1 MLGAR
6 MKPVM
11 IAETSPQAMDL
22 NENRPP
28 RNNELIKTERTA
40 LFYAAVI
47 SLGGFLFGFDAAV
60 ISGVVNFITPE
71 FDLNEW
77 WVGAVVS
84 APSFAAILAALTVG
98 PVADYVGR
106 KKVMLTLALLYTISA
121 VASALAP
128 DVITLLVARFI
139 GGLAFGT
146 LMLAPIYIAELAP
159 ARLRGRMVS
168 VNQLNIVV
176 GFSVAYFANYFIFQA
191 SESGSDLSLALGFDK
206 WAWRWMLGLEATPA
220 ALYFFFMLTV
230 PESPR
235 YLVLQG
241 QTEKA
246 REILTRISPAEKID
260 EILSSIQGS
269 AQNATSNLLGKI
281 KDMFRPELRMVI
293 IVGLIA
299 GIAQQSSGIN
309 VIFFYAPI
317 IFEQSGVGTNAAFA
331 QATYVGL
338 VNVAFTVVAMLL
350 IDRLGRRP
358 LMLMG
363 LTGIIISMSLAAYG
377 FHSAYYEM
385 PADAATTI
393 STEQDM
399 SGLDSIVGI
408 RYEDDI
414 AFKAAASAA
423 IGESVFKAN
432 EASLMQSAVNMNAT
446 VVLAGILGFV
456 ASFAF
461 SLGPVMWVLFSE
473 IFPNRIRGVCMAFMG
488 IVNSGVSWFV
498 QFIFPYELSRLG
510 SAGTFM
516 VFAIFAAICLVLL
529 AWLMPETRGRSLEEL
544 ERELAVKPA

>member
-1 MLGAR
+1 
-6 MKPVM
+6 
-11 IAETSPQAMDL
+11 
-22 NENRPP
+22 
-28 RNNELIKTERTA
+28 LIKTERTA

-71 FDLNEW
+71 FNLNEW

-84 APSFAAILAALTVG
+84 APSFAAIIAALTVG

-106 KKVMLTLALLYTISA
+106 KKVMLTLAMLYTISA

-176 GFSVAYFANYFIFQA
+176 GFSAAYFANYFIFKA
-191 SESGSDLSLALGFDK
+191 SGSGSEFSQALGLDK

-220 ALYFFFMLTV
+220 ALYFFFMLIV

-246 REILTRISPAEKID
+246 RQILTRISPAEKIE

-269 AQNATSNLLGKI
+269 AQQATSNLLGKI

-293 IVGLIA
+293 VVGLIA

-309 VIFFYAPI
+309 VVFFYAPT

-363 LTGIIISMSLAAYG
+363 LTGIMISMSVAAYG
-377 FHSAYYEM
+377 FHSAYYEL
-385 PADAATTI
+385 PSDAATTI
-393 STEQDM
+393 SAEQDL

-432 EASLMQSAVNMNAT
+432 EANLMQSAVNMNAT

-516 VFAIFAAICLVLL
+516 VFAIFAAVCLVLL

-544 ERELAVKPA
+544 ERELAIKPAQEERSA

>member
-1 MLGAR
+1 ML
-6 MKPVM
+6 
-11 IAETSPQAMDL
+11 
-22 NENRPP
+22 
-28 RNNELIKTERTA
+28 KTERTA

-60 ISGVVNFITPE
+60 ISGVVSFVTPE

-84 APSFAAILAALTVG
+84 APSFAAIVAALTVG
-98 PVADYVGR
+98 PIADYVGR
-106 KKVMLTLALLYTISA
+106 KKVMLALALLYTISA

-128 DVITLLVARFI
+128 DVVTLVVARFI

-146 LMLAPIYIAELAP
+146 LMLAPIYIAEVSP

-176 GFSVAYFANYFIFQA
+176 GFSAAYFANYFILQA
-191 SESGSDLSLALGFDK
+191 SQSGSDLSIALGLDK
-206 WAWRWMLGLEATPA
+206 WAWRWMLGLEAAPA
-220 ALYFFFMLTV
+220 ALYFFFMLIV

-241 QTEKA
+241 HTEKA
-246 REILTRISPAEKID
+246 RGILARISPAEQID
-260 EILSSIQGS
+260 EILSSIRAS
-269 AQNATSNLLGKI
+269 THHATTNLLRKI
-281 KDMFRPELRMVI
+281 KDMFRPELRLVI

-309 VIFFYAPI
+309 VVYFYAPT

-331 QATYVGL
+331 QATYIGI
-338 VNVAFTVVAMLL
+338 VNIVFTVLAMLL
-350 IDRLGRRP
+350 IDRLGRKP

-363 LTGIIISMSLAAYG
+363 LLGVAASMSLAAYG
-377 FHSAYYEM
+377 FHSAYYEL
-385 PADAATTI
+385 PVDAVTTI
-393 STEQDM
+393 ATEQDL
-399 SGLDSIVGI
+399 SGLGAITGT
-408 RYEDDI
+408 RYENDI
-414 AFKAAASAA
+414 AFKAAVTSA
-423 IGESVFKAN
+423 IGESAMKSN
-432 EASLMQSAVNMNAT
+432 EAALMQSAAHMNAKI
-446 VVLAGILGFV
+446 VLAGILGFV

-488 IVNSGVSWFV
+488 VVNSGVSWFI

-510 SAGTFM
+510 SAGTFL

-529 AWLMPETRGRSLEEL
+529 AWLMPETRGRSLEQL
-544 ERELAVKPA
+544 EQDLAVKA